1 MDEHHEP
8 ILMRIYY
15 ISVCF
20 LAMGNEIIKIRRI
33 SFSFFRAHFDYC
45 GKQNVGS
52 DSTNQPIS
60 NLKIISHTNI
70 SHSDIQGSVDIKKRI

>member
-15 ISVCF
+15 ISVFF

-52 DSTNQPIS
+52 DSTNQPNIKS
-60 NLKIISHTNI
+60 KTISHTNI
-70 SHSDIQGSVDIKKRI
+70 NHPDISR